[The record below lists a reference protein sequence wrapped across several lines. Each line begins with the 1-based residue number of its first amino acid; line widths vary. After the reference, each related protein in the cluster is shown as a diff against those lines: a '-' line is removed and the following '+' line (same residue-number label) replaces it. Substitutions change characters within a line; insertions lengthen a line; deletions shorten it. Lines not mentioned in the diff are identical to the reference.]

1 MKKRAV
7 RHRVTRSALVVLRDG
22 SCLWFPRA
30 TVKRSRNEIRLRTA
44 DGVDVVVPAA
54 GTNCLTYDASER
66 KIEPLAQ
73 TVDAIEDVVRRW
85 GLKGAPGALTP
96 KPRVDPRRLARI
108 CKKHRIKRLSLF
120 GSVVRD
126 DFGPAS
132 DVDILYER
140 EVGFH
145 ENLATLVAANDAFAD
160 LFGRRVDFIERSLIE
175 NSKNPHRRQSILE
188 DERVVYE
195 NGRAKLTGVLT

>member
-1 MKKRAV
+1 MNSQPL
-7 RHRVTRSALVVLRDG
+7 RVDASSLRRELFTVLRNLGTDG
-22 SCLWFPRA
+22 PVEILRNGHVVAVLSTPPPA
-30 TVKRSRNEIRLRTA
+30 T
-44 DGVDVVVPAA
+44 GP
-54 GTNCLTYDASER
+54 
-66 KIEPLAQ
+66 
-73 TVDAIEDVVRRW
+73 
-85 GLKGAPGALTP
+85 TP

-108 CKKHRIKRLSLF
+108 CKKHCIKRLSLF

-140 EVGFH
+140 EDGFH
-145 ENLATLVAANDAFAD
+145 ETLASLCAANDAFAD

-175 NSKNPHRRQSILE
+175 NSKNPHRRQSIFE

-195 NGRAKLTGVLT
+195 NGRARLAGVLT